1 MSRPAVCAGT
11 FAGAG
16 APARRRDQTVLA
28 VASAF
33 STPVDLSPLR
43 DRVALVTG
51 GAGGLG
57 RATALALAAAGSE
70 VVVADVDVEGGEA
83 TAAQVDGHFVATDVS
98 DLEANRAMVAFARER
113 CGRLDLAHLNAGVT
127 SGCGL
132 GEDFDLAAY
141 RRAMGVNLD
150 GVVFGTHAVLAAL
163 RENDGPQRGA
173 IVATASL
180 AGLTG
185 VPLEPI
191 YAANKHGVVGLVRS
205 LGPGLAAEGIRVNA
219 VCPGFAVSAMTAGFA
234 ADLEAAGVPLIP
246 AEIVAEAVVRVL
258 ALDVAGECWFVQPG
272 REPAPFAFRNVPG
285 PRPAPSIEEA

>member
-1 MSRPAVCAGT
+1 LTHDREISC
-11 FAGAG
+11 GAR
-16 APARRRDQTVLA
+16 AARRDQTVHA
-28 VASAF
+28 VASVF
-33 STPVDLSPLR
+33 STPADLSPLR

-57 RATALALAAAGSE
+57 RATALALAAAGAE
-70 VVVADVDVEGGEA
+70 VVVADIDREAGEA
-83 TAAQVDGHFVATDVS
+83 TAAQVGGHFVVTDVS
-98 DLEANRAMVAFARER
+98 DLDANRAMVAFARER
-113 CGRLDLAHLNAGVT
+113 CGRLDLVHLNAGVT

-132 GEDFDLAAY
+132 GDDFDLAAY

-150 GVVFGTHAVLAAL
+150 GVVFGTHAVLTAL
-163 RENDGPQRGA
+163 RENDGPDRGA

-191 YAANKHGVVGLVRS
+191 YAANKHGLVGLVRS

-234 ADLEAAGVPLIP
+234 SDLEAAGVPLIP
-246 AEIVAEAVVRVL
+246 AEVVAETVVRL
-258 ALDVAGECWFVQPG
+258 FASDAAGECWFVQPG

-285 PRPAPSIEEA
+285 PRAVPS